1 MTCGSVV
8 KLYNSYYK
16 VGLCVLGGL
25 LQGGQNM
32 DINMP
37 SRLPLHEDN
46 NLSQVS
52 HTLYL
57 SSFTGASYVHGGT
70 RGIEASFLKVGL
82 YTFRCSLN
90 KNLPS

>member
-25 LQGGQNM
+25 LQGGQNV
-32 DINMP
+32 DINNMP
-37 SRLPLHEDN
+37 SILPLHEDN

-52 HTLYL
+52 HTVYL
-57 SSFTGASYVHGGT
+57 SSFTGASYVHGGPE
-70 RGIEASFLKVGL
+70 GLKPP
-82 YTFRCSLN
+82 F
-90 KNLPS
+90 